1 MLNVL
6 QTHHCIFLH
15 IAKLKI
21 LKQASPMDMIFVLE
35 GGTCPKI
42 KAGACVET
50 TLVIPQYDSKSDSS
64 TKKNANIGQTLIRT
78 NYYVYEKSAQ

>member
-6 QTHHCIFLH
+6 QTHHYIFLH
-15 IAKLKI
+15 VAKLKI
-21 LKQASPMDMIFVLE
+21 LKQASPMDMIFFW

-50 TLVIPQYDSKSDSS
+50 TLVIPQSDSKSDSS
-64 TKKNANIGQTLIRT
+64 KKKMQILA
-78 NYYVYEKSAQ
+78 KH

>member
-6 QTHHCIFLH
+6 QTHRYIFLH
-15 IAKLKI
+15 VAKLKI

-64 TKKNANIGQTLIRT
+64 KKKKKCKYWPNTDKNGRLHI
-78 NYYVYEKSAQ
+78 